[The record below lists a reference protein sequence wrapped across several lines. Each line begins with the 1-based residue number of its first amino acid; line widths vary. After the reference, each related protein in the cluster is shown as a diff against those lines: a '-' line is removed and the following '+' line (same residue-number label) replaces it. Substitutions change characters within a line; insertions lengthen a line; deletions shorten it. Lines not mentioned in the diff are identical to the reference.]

1 MNGKNKQLGNNHIDV
16 NTRSLLYLNIFHT
29 SLIDDLNH

>member
-16 NTRSLLYLNIFHT
+16 NTRSLLYLIFHT